1 LTYIVG
7 MLVHYRNYVGYKKFE
22 KLGWVFM
29 DPAKPY
35 EPHLWIDCSW
45 GHTR

>member
-1 LTYIVG
+1 MGFLRI
-7 MLVHYRNYVGYKKFE
+7 
-22 KLGWVFM
+22 
-29 DPAKPY
+29 PAKPY